1 MSESHQLTDLQIA
14 VMRVLWDRGEASV
27 AEIWEA
33 LRPERGLAQT
43 TVATLLSRLEKR
55 GAVTH
60 RSRARQFLYTAA
72 ISESDVRRVMVREL
86 TERLFDGDVAAL
98 MSHLLTAR
106 AVSPG
111 DLARVRELVEA
122 QESGKEEVGRD
133 ED

>member
-1 MSESHQLTDLQIA
+1 MAESHQLTDLQIA
-14 VMRVLWDRGEASV
+14 VMRVLWEKGEASV

-55 GAVTH
+55 GVVVH
-60 RSRARQFLYTAA
+60 RSRARQFLYRASVTE
-72 ISESDVRRVMVREL
+72 SEVRQVMVAEL
-86 TERLFDGDVAAL
+86 TDRLFDGDVAAL

-111 DLARVRELVEA
+111 DLAKVKEMVEA
-122 QESGKEEVGRD
+122 HESKKEVGRD
-133 ED
+133 EN

>member
-27 AEIWEA
+27 SDIWEA

-55 GAVTH
+55 GVVTH
-60 RSRARQFLYTAA
+60 RNRARQFLYQASVTE
-72 ISESDVRRVMVREL
+72 SEVRRVMVREL

-98 MSHLLTAR
+98 MSHLLAAR
-106 AVSPG
+106 DVSPG
-111 DLARVRELVEA
+111 DLARVKELVEA
-122 QESGKEEVGRD
+122 QEHKTGVERD
-133 ED
+133 QD